1 MLSEIFLAQQASGTP
16 EGLGGMA
23 GTFLPLLL
31 MFGVIYF
38 LMIRPQQKQQKLHQ
52 AFLASLKKGD
62 EVVTASGIFGR
73 IDLVEDGKVKLE
85 IAPGVKIRV
94 LQAQIASAAGGATA
108 ETDAA
113 KKPAETEKK

>member
-1 MLSEIFLAQQASGTP
+1 MLSELFLAQQASGTP
-16 EGLGGMA
+16 DGLGGMA

-38 LMIRPQQKQQKLHQ
+38 LMIRPQQKQQKQHQ
-52 AFLASLKKGD
+52 AFIAALKKGD
-62 EVVTASGIFGR
+62 DVVTASGIFGR

-108 ETDAA
+108 DADA
-113 KKPAETEKK
+113 KKPAETDKK